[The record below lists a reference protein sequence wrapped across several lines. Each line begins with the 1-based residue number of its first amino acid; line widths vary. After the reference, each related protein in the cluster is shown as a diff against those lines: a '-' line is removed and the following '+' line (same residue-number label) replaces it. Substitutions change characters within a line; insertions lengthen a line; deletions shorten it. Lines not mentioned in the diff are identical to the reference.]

1 MPQFMQNGV
10 NKPLPEVI
18 SAAIMSAIYC
28 ILVHISGGLLQFE
41 TRSTAYRH
49 FDRNRVIFI
58 PILLIIFSLNTENIL
73 HHSGVHNCHLISP
86 SYRSCGLNRLIE
98 IKNRFDKEKYREL
111 AI

>member
-28 ILVHISGGLLQFE
+28 ILVHISGELLQFE

-49 FDRNRVIFI
+49 FDRIRVIFI
-58 PILLIIFSLNTENIL
+58 PILLIIFSLNMENIF
-73 HHSGVHNCHLISP
+73 HHSGVYYSHFLFSVDHSHI
-86 SYRSCGLNRLIE
+86 LNELIE
-98 IKNRFDKEKYREL
+98 VKNRFDREN
-111 AI
+111 IGN